1 MMGIERILS
10 VTTPRNERAPR
21 GLFCSARTSEFRQVA
36 RNVAVVCVLALAL
49 PSAAI
54 PQASNAKLVIP
65 TGHTGYFF
73 GDLAFTPDGRGIV
86 TGGDDGAK
94 LWDAA
99 TGRELRAFKGK
110 GSVAISADGQLLA
123 VEDEKMIRLYE
134 INSGRETRTLQIPT
148 AFTIGRMA
156 FSLDGKWLA
165 AGVNTMI
172 KIWDVTTG
180 SERQSLEFRSNVS
193 GLAISPD
200 GRVVVG
206 TSGTTFRVWEVATG
220 REVSNWQGH
229 LDTAFGNSSHD
240 LPTLAFSPDGKLLA
254 SAGGADKTI
263 KLWDAA
269 TWQLLRTLSGHTGLV
284 PYISFSPDGRSL
296 ASASWDKTI
305 RIWEV
310 ATGRELSSSSGQV
323 NVDKVAFSPDGYSL
337 WSGTSDK
344 ALTLWEVGKAGELRA
359 SARQATPNSASTA
372 AAAPSPVRTT
382 APTPTAESSRIAA
395 LRASLEPRNPLVPG
409 VDRGWE
415 GDPRG
420 ETWVSRCD
428 QKNDANACWLAGLE
442 LGPGRKSDSSRPVIW
457 PESADLGIAYLERGC
472 KAGSGEACADLG
484 DFYRFDRLGKFVQRE
499 SRFDLKYAASRF
511 QEACRLQS
519 TYGCYVWA
527 EFLDRGVGTAADHT
541 AARSLFGELC
551 SAGLRV
557 ACLRGSQEQPAVF
570 PYKLFSPVDATCGTE
585 QECLRECA
593 KGDWR
598 ACGRVSNEAIA
609 TLNTGTPSGRDAF
622 RKTEVYKL
630 RSRAC
635 AEGADWGCSA
645 FTDAFSAQAPP
656 EVAVLVSGC
665 KAGSGL
671 ACAFACRSYTLNQNG
686 QAQALNCSFRHRT
699 GTAFMSFTD
708 ASLATRMRECF
719 EGGSLSWGCYSF
731 IPGHPRSDRNLQMTP
746 QEQAAYMDSAHI
758 FQRMACN
765 AGYDCSMF
773 IQYLQS
779 RNLDPQRIW
788 AYRVAANAGTTS
800 LAGSMTPVE
809 RAMATRRV
817 IYDTPQNLAAD
828 VVAALDK
835 GCEMGNG
842 RACAVLGE
850 NFERAAAKTTVYY
863 SRDDA
868 EKRANLREKRLN
880 DARDEALK
888 SCNFGMTAERARCE
902 SGIQNGYND
911 WKKTLD
917 QIRKDNSK
925 MPNLSTISYVPE
937 TRDKALN
944 YWGRACQLGEAE
956 ACKSYFRLSDTR

>member
-1 MMGIERILS
+1 MMRVGRVFA
-10 VTTPRNERAPR
+10 VTIPVNERAQSR
-21 GLFCSARTSEFRQVA
+21 ASRSARAREFRRVDQITVI
-36 RNVAVVCVLALAL
+36 VCVLALTLA
-49 PSAAI
+49 SAAF
-54 PQASNAKLVIP
+54 PQSSNAKFVIP

-99 TGRELRAFKGK
+99 TGREIRAFKGK
-110 GSVAISADGQLLA
+110 GSVGISADGKLLA
-123 VEDEKMIRLYE
+123 VEDEKMIRLFE
-134 INSGRETRTLQIPT
+134 INSGRELRTIQIPS
-148 AFTIGRMA
+148 AFNIGRIA
-156 FSLDGKWLA
+156 FGPDGKWLA
-165 AGVNTMI
+165 ATVNTMI
-172 KIWDVTTG
+172 KIWDVATG
-180 SERQSLEFRSNVS
+180 GELPSLEFRSLVS
-193 GLAISPD
+193 GLAVSPD

-206 TSGTTFRVWEVATG
+206 TSGTTFRVWEVGTG
-220 REVSNWQGH
+220 REVSSWQGH
-229 LDTAFGNSSHD
+229 LDTPFGNSSHD
-240 LPTLAFSPDGKLLA
+240 LPTLAFSPDGRLLA

-263 KLWDAA
+263 KLWDTA
-269 TWQLLRTLSGHTGLV
+269 TWQLLRTFSGHTGLV

-310 ATGRELSSSSGQV
+310 ATGRELSNSSGQV
-323 NVDKVAFSPDGYSL
+323 NVDKVAFSPDGNSL
-337 WSGTSDK
+337 LSGNSDK
-344 ALTLWEVGKAGELRA
+344 AVMLWEVGKAGDLRA
-359 SARQATPNSASTA
+359 SARQSTSTSAS
-372 AAAPSPVRTT
+372 AAPA
-382 APTPTAESSRIAA
+382 APTPAQAIPPPAAESSRIVA

-409 VDRGWE
+409 VNRGWE

-420 ETWVSRCD
+420 ETWLTRCD
-428 QKNDANACWLAGLE
+428 QKNEANACWLAGLE
-442 LGPGRKSDSSRPVIW
+442 LGPGRKSDSSRPVTW
-457 PESADLGIAYLERGC
+457 PESTDLGIAYFERGC

-484 DFYRFDRLGKFVQRE
+484 DFYRFDRLGKVVQGE

-519 TYGCYVWA
+519 VYGCYVWA
-527 EFLDRGVGTAADHT
+527 EFLDRGVGTPADHT

-551 SAGLRV
+551 SAGLKV

-570 PYKLFSPVDATCGTE
+570 PYKLFSSVDATCGTD

-609 TLNTGTPSGRDAF
+609 TLNTGTPSGRDVF

-635 AEGADWGCSA
+635 AEGVDWGCSA

-656 EVAVLVSGC
+656 EVAVLISGC

-671 ACAFACRSYTLNQNG
+671 ACAFACRSYTLKENG
-686 QAQALNCSFRHRT
+686 QGQALNCSFRHRT

-817 IYDTPQNLAAD
+817 IYDTPQNLAAE

-850 NFERAAAKTTVYY
+850 NFERAAATTTVYY

-868 EKRANLREKRLN
+868 EKRANLREKQLN

-888 SCNFGMTAERARCE
+888 RCGFRLGAERARCE
-902 SGIQNGYND
+902 GGVQNGYND

-925 MPNLSTISYVPE
+925 MPNLSSISYVPE

-956 ACKSYFRLSDTR
+956 ACKSYFRLSETR